1 MLEEEFL
8 KDSAHRWNA
17 RKLIHFVDIEAIFP
31 FSGYKCKYLVR
42 IEGYSLLA
50 KSNKRC
56 TGDLDS
62 ISLPRSTL
70 LCHYLENIVY
80 STLPQWLSQ
89 STLLC
94 LKEWLQLSVKEDLCI
109 LPASKVQP
117 SNSPSCYCK
126 SLSCN
131 LSATIDGCNNHAL
144 IRLLGSAATQKRV
157 VAVAVQAL
165 LSHNWLA
172 KKKFGRQLLK

>member
-1 MLEEEFL
+1 MA
-8 KDSAHRWNA
+8 S
-17 RKLIHFVDIEAIFP
+17 RKLIHFVDTEAIFP
-31 FSGYKCKYLVR
+31 FSGYKCKYLVW

-56 TGDLDS
+56 SGDLDS

-94 LKEWLQLSVKEDLCI
+94 LKEWLQLSVKEDSCA
-109 LPASKVQP
+109 LPTSKTQP
-117 SNSPSCYCK
+117 FNSLPSSCK
-126 SLSCN
+126 SSSCN
-131 LSATIDGCNNHAL
+131 LSATIYDCNNQAL
-144 IRLLGSAATQKRV
+144 ICLLGSAATQKGV
-157 VAVAVQAL
+157 VAVPVQA
-165 LSHNWLA
+165 SSSQNRLA
-172 KKKFGRQLLK
+172 KKMW

>member
-1 MLEEEFL
+1 MA
-8 KDSAHRWNA
+8 S
-17 RKLIHFVDIEAIFP
+17 RKLIHFVDTEAIFP

-80 STLPQWLSQ
+80 SALPQWLSQ

-172 KKKFGRQLLK
+172 KKVIYSSTSHPTDDRL